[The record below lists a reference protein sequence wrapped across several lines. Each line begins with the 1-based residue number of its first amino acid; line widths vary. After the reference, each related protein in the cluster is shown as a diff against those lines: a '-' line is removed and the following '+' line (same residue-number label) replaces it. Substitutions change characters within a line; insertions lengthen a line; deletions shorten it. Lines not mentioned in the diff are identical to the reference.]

1 MTYYWL
7 NGHLIDDSEARIA
20 PSDRGFLL
28 ADGLFETFRARNGK
42 VLWLTSHLE
51 RLRAGAQQLDIPIPF
66 SDAAIGNGLDGLIQK
81 AGLSDAALRL
91 TLTRGPSN
99 KRGLWPSEDPAHPTL
114 LASIAPYVAASPAQL
129 IVSQTTRR
137 NEHSPLS
144 RLKALAYGDALIAKR
159 EALARGATDAVLL
172 NTQGDVACCTV
183 GNLFIRDGNGWATPR
198 LEDGVLNGLARARVL
213 QMLDARE
220 RRIATFE
227 LGTIHEA
234 VITNSL
240 GVAPVTHIEG
250 RALDMS
256 EIGARLAALYVD

>member
-1 MTYYWL
+1 MTDYWL
-7 NGHLIDDSEARIA
+7 NGHLVDDRQARIA

-28 ADGLFETFRARNGK
+28 ADGLFETFRAHNGK

-51 RLRAGAQQLDIPIPF
+51 RLRAGAKQLDIPIAF
-66 SDAAIGNGLDGLIQK
+66 SNDAIGNGLNGLVQK

-99 KRGLWPSEDPAHPTL
+99 KRGLWPSEEPAHPTL

-129 IVSQTTRR
+129 IVSQSTRR

-144 RLKALAYGDALIAKR
+144 RLKVLAYGDALVAKR

-172 NTQGDVACCTV
+172 NTQGDIACCTV

-213 QMLDARE
+213 QALGARE
-220 RRIATFE
+220 RRIAVIE

-234 VITNSL
+234 LITNSL
-240 GVAPVTHIEG
+240 GLAPVTHIEG
-250 RALDMS
+250 RALKVS
-256 EIGARLAALYVD
+256 EISTKLVNLYN